1 MNAEEEQLEY
11 AGDLTRALSDSGP
24 SRSVYAQT
32 SHGTHHF
39 VVQRVEMVEH
49 DGEDVAM
56 MVLTAVEW

>member
-1 MNAEEEQLEY
+1 MTAAEEQLEY
-11 AGDLTRALSDSGP
+11 AGDLTRALPGSGQDMP
-24 SRSVYAQT
+24 VYART

-39 VVQRVEMVEH
+39 VVQRVELMEH